1 MFYCGERGLFCIKS
15 SKQLILFMGMT
26 GTEMNKSTNALLEL
40 KSFIVLFLVLC
51 SYLLGNV
58 PLALGLT

>member
-1 MFYCGERGLFCIKS
+1 
-15 SKQLILFMGMT
+15 MGMT